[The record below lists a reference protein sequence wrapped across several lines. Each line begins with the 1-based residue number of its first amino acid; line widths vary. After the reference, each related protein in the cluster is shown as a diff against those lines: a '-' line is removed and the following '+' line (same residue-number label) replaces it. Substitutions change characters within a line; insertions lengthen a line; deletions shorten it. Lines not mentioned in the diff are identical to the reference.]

1 MGQSPIFHQYKSLD
15 PCLQGCIHDHT
26 GIELFFRDHSH
37 YRCEHRVLFQQ
48 EVNRRLQWGTAI
60 DYAMVRTVYAY
71 KSLYCILNL
80 QRNHQLKSN
89 SLLLND
95 RPKPFID
102 NDLSV
107 HGRPGSRLLWCC
119 VAWIWTRKL
128 WEDWTTTK
136 MSSEDHL
143 LQSCLKTVNWSNYDQ
158 TGLDTSLL

>member
-71 KSLYCILNL
+71 KNLYCILNL
-80 QRNHQLKSN
+80 QRNRQLKSN
-89 SLLLND
+89 SLLLN
-95 RPKPFID
+95 
-102 NDLSV
+102 LSV
-107 HGRPGSRLLWCC
+107 HGPPGSRLLWCC
-119 VAWIWTRKL
+119 VASIWTRRL
-128 WEDWTTTK
+128 WQDLRTTK
-136 MSSEDHL
+136 TSSEDHL
-143 LQSCLKTVNWSNYDQ
+143 LQSCLKTNWARNLSIIEDGH
-158 TGLDTSLL
+158 TF